1 MKRKEKTAE
10 IKVKPKR
17 LTRAERKRAKLA
29 ERTRK
34 ELALCRQNGEFHR
47 ACLQIDLD
55 VEKANLE
62 YVKAQLEALEYL
74 EYEEET
80 SEPTEDVFGT
90 F

>member
-34 ELALCRQNGEFHR
+34 ELDLCRQNGEFHR
-47 ACLQIDLD
+47 AYLQIDLD

-62 YVKAQLEALEYL
+62 YVRAQMEAL

>member
-29 ERTRK
+29 ERARK
-34 ELALCRQNGEFHR
+34 ELDLCRQNGEFHR

-62 YVKAQLEALEYL
+62 YVRAQMEALEY
-74 EYEEET
+74 EVEP

>member
-34 ELALCRQNGEFHR
+34 ELDLCRQNGEFHR
-47 ACLQIDLD
+47 AYLQIDLD

-62 YVKAQLEALEYL
+62 YVRAQMEALEY
-74 EYEEET
+74 EVEP